1 VNRNLRTLFRLT
13 KQLSSPNYV
22 QVDMKVN
29 YLRVDFLPQRDVRI
43 PKRAGGPIY
52 PCIEKKFIELNPEG
66 TITLR

>member
-1 VNRNLRTLFRLT
+1 MADVFSLDVN
-13 KQLSSPNYV
+13 SGHVP
-22 QVDMKVN
+22 D
-29 YLRVDFLPQRDVRI
+29 RVDFLPQRDVRI